1 MKIPQRG
8 EIWITSLDPTKGS
21 EIKKTRPCLVLSRS
35 EYNRAASTVTLIPL
49 SSGEVL
55 YPPWQVSIGK
65 ETGVSKKCY
74 LVLPQIRVAAKER
87 LQKCV
92 GHISPSRWPEIY
104 EKLFFYLG
112 FDSFFSLN

>member
-1 MKIPQRG
+1 MKTPQRG

-21 EIKKTRPCLVLSRS
+21 EIKKTRPCLVISRN
-35 EYNRAASTVTLIPL
+35 EYNRAASTVTLVPL
-49 SSGEVL
+49 SSGEAV
-55 YPPWQVSIGK
+55 YPAWQVNVGK
-65 ETGVSKKCY
+65 ESGISQKSH

-92 GHISPSRWPEIY
+92 GKIQPAQLQEIY

-112 FDSFFSLN
+112 FD